1 MYIPV
6 FPYKGDQVIL
16 CSDRV
21 QLLSKTDG
29 IFLFGDKTVSLSS
42 PLTINIDSKTKV
54 LINSP
59 KIELGEAAE
68 STGEPI
74 VKGNEL
80 VKQLKQL
87 TEAITEFGDLLN
99 TVSETD
105 IAGSMLTI
113 AKSGGNQLAT
123 SARKIN
129 QRIDRILS
137 KVTYTK

>member
-6 FPYKGDQVIL
+6 FPYKGDQVIIS
-16 CSDRV
+16 SDRV

-42 PLTINIDSKTKV
+42 PLTINLDSNTKV

-68 STGEPI
+68 STGEPV

-80 VKQLKQL
+80 VKQLKDL
-87 TEAITEFGDLLN
+87 TNAITLFGKNID
-99 TVSETD
+99 TVSQSD
-105 IAGSMLTI
+105 VAGSFLKI
-113 AKSGGNQLAT
+113 AKYSALLAIT
-123 SARKIN
+123 SQTVTDNIEK
-129 QRIDRILS
+129 ILS

>member
-6 FPYKGDQVIL
+6 FPYKGDQVIIT
-16 CSDRV
+16 SDRV
-21 QLLSKTDG
+21 QLLSRTDG

-42 PLTINIDSKTKV
+42 PLTINIDSGVKV

-68 STGEPI
+68 STGEPV

-80 VKQLKQL
+80 VKQLKVL
-87 TEAITEFGDLLN
+87 TEAITRFGDLLD

-105 IAGSMLTI
+105 IAGSMFTI

-123 SARKIN
+123 TSRKVN
-129 QRIDRILS
+129 VQIDRILS